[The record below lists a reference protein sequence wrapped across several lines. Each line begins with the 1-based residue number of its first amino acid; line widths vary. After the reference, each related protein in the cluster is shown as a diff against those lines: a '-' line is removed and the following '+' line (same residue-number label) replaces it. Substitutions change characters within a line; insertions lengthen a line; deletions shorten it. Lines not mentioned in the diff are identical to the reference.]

1 LGPRGSRILR
11 IHVSDSRARQKF
23 RAAAAAKIRAKTA
36 APRVQTGMDARAPF
50 D

>member
-11 IHVSDSRARQKF
+11 IRVSDSRARQKF
-23 RAAAAAKIRAKTA
+23 RAAAAKIRAKTA
-36 APRVQTGMDARAPF
+36 APRVQTGMDARASF